1 MNTTSH
7 IICSGCSFTN
17 FHATLDKKSKFWP
30 EHLQDYFNNVYNV
43 GSPTNDI
50 KTTVRSLIYKANELL
65 DRGITDITL
74 MACWTFLNRD
84 SIFIPRKANSVI
96 HKTDYTQDN
105 FENGF
110 YALSGN
116 FFFNWMGEKEDFEN
130 EKEYFKSKVKW
141 VKSDEE
147 DTLSFL
153 EWFYYLICF
162 AESKNIKL
170 KTFFIK
176 DMLSIEDSI
185 FDGQVENNEVVK
197 DPLNFDEVEPVL
209 NQLLS
214 EKRFSKR
221 GRIKRFENIPIIKNF
236 YELIDWDRYC
246 WFYKNEYGEYGG
258 VYEWIYDNIEDDRWL
273 EGNMVVAGHPSTKT
287 WKKFIDDILLK
298 EVI

>member
-17 FHATLDKKSKFWP
+17 FHATTDKKSEFWP
-30 EHLQDYFNNVYNV
+30 EYLGEHYRVYNV

-65 DRGITDITL
+65 KEGITDITI

-84 SIFIPRKANSVI
+84 SIYINRTPTSVV
-96 HKTDYTQDN
+96 HKTDYTYTN

-116 FFFNWMGEKEDFEN
+116 FFFNWMKEEQDFQN
-130 EKEYFKSKVKW
+130 EREFFTSKLLW

-153 EWFYYLICF
+153 EWFYYLISF
-162 AESKNIKL
+162 AENKGIKL

-176 DMLSIEDSI
+176 DMLSTEEKI
-185 FDGQVENNEVVK
+185 FEGQIENNEVV
-197 DPLNFDEVEPVL
+197 DEPLKFDEVEPIL
-209 NQLLS
+209 EKLHS
-214 EKRFSKR
+214 EKKFSNR
-221 GRIKRFENIPIIKNF
+221 GSSKRFEKNLYIKNF
-236 YELIDWDRYC
+236 YDLIDWEKYC
-246 WFYKNEYGEYGG
+246 WFYKNQYGQFGG
-258 VYEWIYDNIEDDRWL
+258 VYEWIYDNIETDRWV
-273 EGNMVVAGHPSTKT
+273 EGNKVIAGHPSPNT
-287 WKKFIDDILLK
+287 WKKFVNDILLK